1 MKRLQETQR
10 AKIIWNL
17 EHHLQDLREIFQ
29 ALYGYSDFYS
39 LDRLSYSSGEVYG
52 QIESKFADLST
63 DASRLTSAERLVSLA
78 GPLRSA
84 LESSKAE
91 NSSRLEIS
99 AWEMF
104 ERLIIR
110 AETNLNAAAESVIK
124 PNYRKDVDLY
134 NLAMSALQDVAL
146 NHPDKL
152 HKDHEVL
159 IALEDKVN
167 IAQPRPPHNC
177 SPYDFNLLFYNLF
190 IDAIEAAKKGVMR
203 ISFDY
208 ETPVKSAVA
217 VTLTIPGAVM
227 PEKFRDRTREAVR
240 RKYGGRIEIKSAP
253 VYRGIRGYRTPHET
267 QVKIHIPYRT

>member
-63 DASRLTSAERLVSLA
+63 DARLVSLA

-91 NSSRLEIS
+91 NLSRLEIS

-104 ERLIIR
+104 EKLIIR
-110 AETNLNAAAESVIK
+110 AETTLNAAAESVIE

-134 NLAMSALQDVAL
+134 DLAMSALQDVSL

-152 HKDHEVL
+152 HEGHEVL

-203 ISFDY
+203 ISFY
-208 ETPVKSAVA
+208 ETPVKSAVE

-227 PEKFRDRTREAVR
+227 PEKFRDITREAVLR
-240 RKYGGRIEIKSAP
+240 RYGGRIEVKSAP
-253 VYRGIRGYRTPHET
+253 VYRGIRHYGTPHET